1 MPGSPP
7 LFPGSRRPGKPRREQ
22 REAAGRPGENG
33 CVEDI
38 FETSWVSINNKVSRV
53 NEEVTLV
60 DILVSSTTLMLL

>member
-7 LFPGSRRPGKPRREQ
+7 LFPGNQRPGKLRREQ
-22 REAAGRPGENG
+22 KEAAGRPGKKG
-33 CVEDI
+33 YVKDI

>member
-7 LFPGSRRPGKPRREQ
+7 LFPGNQRPGKPRREQ
-22 REAAGRPGENG
+22 REAAGRPGEKG
-33 CVEDI
+33 I